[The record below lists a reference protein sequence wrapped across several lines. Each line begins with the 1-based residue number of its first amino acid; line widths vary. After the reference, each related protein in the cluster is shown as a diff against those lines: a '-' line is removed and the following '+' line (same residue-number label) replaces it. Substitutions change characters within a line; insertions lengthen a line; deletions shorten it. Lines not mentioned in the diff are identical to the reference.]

1 LEGGDDNTIVAVDAA
16 PADAAPADAAVAAP
30 ADAVDDDGMREAEK
44 FDHPAEYWLACIG
57 YAVGFG
63 NIWRFPYMA
72 YTMGGAAFLIPYFIS
87 LFFIAM
93 PMYMVETLFG
103 QLIRTKLNE
112 RYGTINK
119 MFWGIA
125 ITQFFVGF
133 FTVIYY
139 VTLMAWSFSLFF
151 DAWKS
156 PFPWV
161 MTEAELAIKTA
172 AIKADPTKY
181 KAGIEASNIWN
192 PDYFYKDTLNKSDNI
207 RDTGTLNGHLV
218 FCMFLSYFVI
228 YFSAWKGVKSTG
240 KMVWVTCTLPYVIL
254 TILLIKG
261 LTLEGSGNGLKY
273 LVIPNWSKIGD
284 IAVW

>member
-1 LEGGDDNTIVAVDAA
+1 MEGGDTAVIDAP
-16 PADAAPADAAVAAP
+16 PAEPAQEGE
-30 ADAVDDDGMREAEK
+30 VDEDGMREAEK

-93 PMYMVETLFG
+93 PMYMIETLFG

-112 RYGTINK
+112 RYGSISK
-119 MFWGIA
+119 QFWGIA
-125 ITQFFVGF
+125 ITQAFVGF

-151 DAWKS
+151 DSWKS

-161 MTEAELAIKTA
+161 MSEAELAAKKA
-172 AIKADPTKY
+172 ADAASVVKVT
-181 KAGIEASNIWN
+181 GI
-192 PDYFYKDTLNKSDNI
+192 
-207 RDTGTLNGHLV
+207 
-218 FCMFLSYFVI
+218 
-228 YFSAWKGVKSTG
+228 
-240 KMVWVTCTLPYVIL
+240 
-254 TILLIKG
+254 
-261 LTLEGSGNGLKY
+261 
-273 LVIPNWSKIGD
+273 
-284 IAVW
+284 

>member
-1 LEGGDDNTIVAVDAA
+1 MTDVKKVIPEEQPQMEGGDVNNTVDNSQAEAPVDE
-16 PADAAPADAAVAAP
+16 
-30 ADAVDDDGMREAEK
+30 MREAEK

-72 YTMGGAAFLIPYFIS
+72 YTMGGAAFLIPYLVA

-93 PMYMVETLFG
+93 PMYMIETLFG
-103 QLIRTKLNE
+103 QLIRTKLHE
-112 RYGTINK
+112 RYGAIRGV
-119 MFWGIA
+119 FWGIA
-125 ITQFFVGF
+125 ITQMFVGF

-151 DAWKS
+151 DAFKD

-161 MTEAELAIKTA
+161 MSKEELAAKQKLMDA
-172 AIKADPTKY
+172 NPKDY
-181 KAGIEASNIWN
+181 KGIEASNIWN
-192 PDYFYKDTLNKSDNI
+192 PDYFYKDTLNRSASI
-207 RDTGTLNGHLV
+207 GETGTLNGHLV
-218 FCMFLSYFVI
+218 FCMFCSYFLI

-254 TILLIKG
+254 TVLLIKG
-261 LTLEGSGNGLKY
+261 LTLEGSGNGLRY
-273 LVIPNWSKIGD
+273 LLIPEWSKVAD
-284 IAVW
+284 IDVW